1 MQGSAAL
8 AFIAGKTAR
17 AGCHSGAAKSS
28 LQELAEPAAAL
39 KDGRDLVGDCGM
51 CHLLDLEEHLL
62 PILARPDWWAGGQ
75 YLANIDRA
83 WVWQRGAWQ
92 TFLRRRRHIL
102 CGAGGGSSCGN
113 LTRRTRAPALGWA
126 LSVRHRPKPPP
137 ARHLTRSPP
146 RDRRH
151 QESARKKLA
160 RLFALLPAARTCPL
174 TCRRWRVRA
183 DAVARRA
190 WPSGSVGS
198 RCAPEGGA
206 RGGNSPRARARR
218 DAPARLPH
226 LERDLL
232 HGGLLILGGVGHGE
246 RTRGRSGWR
255 AGVMRHPTSAHLTC
269 TSHDLSICIS
279 ASLPPARANALA
291 NALANARGDLRRPP
305 AEGFGVRAGQG
316 CAARRRSIDRVA
328 VSSLTTP
335 QAPSDNHAAQGHR
348 RTLVAARWHASLPPG
363 SAEDAMAAMPT
374 GQTFKL
380 HPRAAW
386 HVCCLPAHG
395 HGWPHSAHCVRMSEC
410 QCLVE
415 CPVF

>member
-190 WPSGSVGS
+190 WPGGSVGS

-206 RGGNSPRARARR
+206 RAGNSPRARARR

-255 AGVMRHPTSAHLTC
+255 AGVMRHPTTAHLRA
-269 TSHDLSICIS
+269 S
-279 ASLPPARANALA
+279 ASQHLCRPRVQMHSQMHSQMHEATCGALRQRASACVPARGAQ
-291 NALANARGDLRRPP
+291 RGDD
-305 AEGFGVRAGQG
+305 
-316 CAARRRSIDRVA
+316 RSI
-328 VSSLTTP
+328 
-335 QAPSDNHAAQGHR
+335 
-348 RTLVAARWHASLPPG
+348 
-363 SAEDAMAAMPT
+363 
-374 GQTFKL
+374 
-380 HPRAAW
+380 AW
-386 HVCCLPAHG
+386 Q
-395 HGWPHSAHCVRMSEC
+395 S
-410 QCLVE
+410 
-415 CPVF
+415 PV